1 MGPRQGQQIG
11 KPHPSLASPSPFA
24 PLGADPKIWC
34 WFGSRRSQPTRSPL
48 RAGDVLRSLGA
59 PCCELGSAR
68 QGFGAGSASAARRG
82 IKKKAGNQ
90 AAERDPAAFPGSH
103 AFPGLRE
110 RHSPAPTRPRPPNQL
125 LKFPISAFFFFFSAC
140 RRRDSF
146 PFPWKKGGREAARCG
161 GRVPERS
168 PRVSQRCQ
176 GPGKARAGIC
186 PQKGAVH
193 PSSTLLKLSRA
204 PEEGAEVAA
213 VGAEHAGGRE
223 ELKMNF

>member
-1 MGPRQGQQIG
+1 MI
-11 KPHPSLASPSPFA
+11 
-24 PLGADPKIWC
+24 LGAKKSLGRV
-34 WFGSRRSQPTRSPL
+34 FGTQAGPADREAPSQPRLSFPLCALGCGSQNLVLVWNRRSQPTRSPL

-146 PFPWKKGGREAARCG
+146 PFPWKKGGREAACRG

-168 PRVSQRCQ
+168 PRASQRCQ
-176 GPGKARAGIC
+176 GPGKARAGDVSPKRGC
-186 PQKGAVH
+186 APFEH
-193 PSSTLLKLSRA
+193 PSETQQS
-204 PEEGAEVAA
+204 P
-213 VGAEHAGGRE
+213 
-223 ELKMNF
+223 